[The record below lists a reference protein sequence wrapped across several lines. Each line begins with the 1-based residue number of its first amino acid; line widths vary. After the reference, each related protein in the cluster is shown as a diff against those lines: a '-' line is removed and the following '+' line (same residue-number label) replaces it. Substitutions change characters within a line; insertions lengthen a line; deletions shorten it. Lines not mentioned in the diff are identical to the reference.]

1 MLTVE
6 FDLLDVRPGHRVLDL
21 GCGAGRH
28 TYAALERG
36 AEVVGVDLD
45 GPLLNDVAEMSAAVV
60 ASGEVP
66 DTAAASF
73 LCGDATRLPFAT
85 GSFDR
90 IIVSEV
96 LEHIPNDAGAL
107 QEIARVLGD
116 DGRAAISVPRWWPER
131 ICWALSDEYHA
142 NDGGHV
148 RIYRSDELVEKLRSQ
163 GLVPRRVHHAHALHA
178 PYWWLKCASGVR
190 DEEAPLPKLYHRLLV
205 WQIESRA
212 RSIQALEKAL
222 NPVLGKSVVV
232 YAEKNHA

>member
-36 AEVVGVDLD
+36 AHVVGVDLD
-45 GPLLNDVAEMSAAVV
+45 RKLLRDVQEM
-60 ASGEVP
+60 
-66 DTAAASF
+66 AAAMLLSGDLPPEAGAAF
-73 LCGDATRLPFAT
+73 LCGDATQLPFAS

-96 LEHIPNDAGAL
+96 LEHIPNDTDAMR
-107 QEIARVLGD
+107 EIERVLHPQGK
-116 DGRAAISVPRWWPER
+116 AAVSVPRWWPER
-131 ICWALSDEYHA
+131 VCWALSDEYHA
-142 NDGGHV
+142 NEGGHV
-148 RIYRSDELVEKLRSQ
+148 RIYKAEELVGKLSAQ
-163 GLVPRRVHHAHALHA
+163 GLRPQRVHHAHALHA

-190 DEEAPLPKLYHRLLV
+190 DEEAPLPKLYHRMLV
-205 WQIESRA
+205 WQIESRSRA
-212 RSIQALEKAL
+212 IDALEKAL

-232 YAEKNHA
+232 YADKNGA